1 MYSRT
6 KLISPLV
13 RWQVIILKV
22 LILTSM
28 TKGDTKRSLS
38 NFELQLILLLKI
50 LIFNYRYLQVNK
62 IILLTCKSLKISI
75 WMTTLSIP
83 CHSLAA
89 RQDDKVSLK
98 SCNIIK
104 PDLIIRAVIK
114 SWGPGIFPGYYGC
127 GPQLLLLENRRNIE
141 PKEFPRWLILCLIDV
156 F

>member
-22 LILTSM
+22 LIFTSM

-50 LIFNYRYLQVNK
+50 LIFNYLQVNK

-104 PDLIIRAVIK
+104 PDLIIRAVTE
-114 SWGPGIFPGYYGC
+114 SQGPGIFPGYYGR
-127 GPQLLLLENRRNIE
+127 GPRLLLLESRRNIE
-141 PKEFPRWLILCLIDV
+141 PKEIPRWLITCLIDV

>member
-1 MYSRT
+1 M
-6 KLISPLV
+6 
-13 RWQVIILKV
+13 IILKV

-28 TKGDTKRSLS
+28 TKGDAKRSLS

-50 LIFNYRYLQVNK
+50 LIFNYLQVNK

-104 PDLIIRAVIK
+104 PDLIIRAVTE
-114 SWGPGIFPGYYGC
+114 SQGPGIFPGYYGC
-127 GPQLLLLENRRNIE
+127 GPRLLLLESRRNIE
-141 PKEFPRWLILCLIDV
+141 PKEIPR
-156 F
+156 

>member
-22 LILTSM
+22 LILSM
-28 TKGDTKRSLS
+28 TKADTKRSLS

-50 LIFNYRYLQVNK
+50 LIFNHLQVNK

-98 SCNIIK
+98 SCNTIK

-114 SWGPGIFPGYYGC
+114 SQGPGIFPGYYGC
-127 GPQLLLLENRRNIE
+127 GPGYFYWKVEEIIIIE
-141 PKEFPRWLILCLIDV
+141 PKEIPRWLIPCLTDV

>member
-1 MYSRT
+1 M
-6 KLISPLV
+6 
-13 RWQVIILKV
+13 IILKV

-50 LIFNYRYLQVNK
+50 LIFNYLQVNK
-62 IILLTCKSLKISI
+62 IILLTCKPLKISI
-75 WMTTLSIP
+75 WMTTRSIP

-104 PDLIIRAVIK
+104 PDLIIRAVTE
-114 SWGPGIFPGYYGC
+114 SQGPGIFPGYYGC
-127 GPQLLLLENRRNIE
+127 GPRLLLLESRRNIE
-141 PKEFPRWLILCLIDV
+141 PKEIPR
-156 F
+156 

>member
-13 RWQVIILKV
+13 RRQVIILKV

-28 TKGDTKRSLS
+28 TEADTKRSLS

-50 LIFNYRYLQVNK
+50 LIFNYLQVNK

-114 SWGPGIFPGYYGC
+114 SRGARDFPW
-127 GPQLLLLENRRNIE
+127 LLWVWSPATFIG
-141 PKEFPRWLILCLIDV
+141 K
-156 F
+156 

>member
-1 MYSRT
+1 MYSRS

-50 LIFNYRYLQVNK
+50 LIFNYLQVN
-62 IILLTCKSLKISI
+62 LLTCKSLKISI

-104 PDLIIRAVIK
+104 PDWIIRTVIK
-114 SWGPGIFPGYYGC
+114 SRGPGIFPGYYAC
-127 GPQLLLLENRRNIE
+127 GPRLLLLENRRNIE
-141 PKEFPRWLILCLIDV
+141 PKEIPRWLILCLIDV

>member
-1 MYSRT
+1 MYSRS

-50 LIFNYRYLQVNK
+50 LIFNYLQVN
-62 IILLTCKSLKISI
+62 LLTCKSLKISI

-104 PDLIIRAVIK
+104 PDLIIRAVTE
-114 SWGPGIFPGYYGC
+114 SQGPGIFPGYYGC
-127 GPQLLLLENRRNIE
+127 GPRLLLLESRRNIE
-141 PKEFPRWLILCLIDV
+141 PKEIPRWLITCLIDV

>member
-1 MYSRT
+1 M
-6 KLISPLV
+6 
-13 RWQVIILKV
+13 IILKV

-50 LIFNYRYLQVNK
+50 LIFNYLQVNK
-62 IILLTCKSLKISI
+62 IILLTCKPLKISI
-75 WMTTLSIP
+75 WMTTRSIP

-104 PDLIIRAVIK
+104 PNLIIRTVIK
-114 SWGPGIFPGYYGC
+114 SRGPGIFPGYYAC
-127 GPQLLLLENRRNIE
+127 GPRLLLLENRRNTE
-141 PKEFPRWLILCLIDV
+141 PKEIPR
-156 F
+156 

>member
-1 MYSRT
+1 M
-6 KLISPLV
+6 
-13 RWQVIILKV
+13 IILKV

-50 LIFNYRYLQVNK
+50 LIFNYLKVDK
-62 IILLTCKSLKISI
+62 IILLTCKPLKISI
-75 WMTTLSIP
+75 WMTTRSIP

-104 PDLIIRAVIK
+104 PDLIIRTVIK
-114 SWGPGIFPGYYGC
+114 SQGPRIFPGYYAC
-127 GPQLLLLENRRNIE
+127 GPRLLLLENRRNIE
-141 PKEFPRWLILCLIDV
+141 PKEIPR
-156 F
+156 

>member
-13 RWQVIILKV
+13 RRQVIILKV

-28 TKGDTKRSLS
+28 TEADTKRSLS

-50 LIFNYRYLQVNK
+50 LIFNYLKVNK
-62 IILLTCKSLKISI
+62 IILLTCKPLKISI
-75 WMTTLSIP
+75 WMTTRSIP

-114 SWGPGIFPGYYGC
+114 SRGARDFPWLLDGLEI
-127 GPQLLLLENRRNIE
+127 QL
-141 PKEFPRWLILCLIDV
+141 
-156 F
+156 